1 MAGLFGNL
9 GFNFDTA
16 KFGDAQYLSVGAQR
30 YLNAAPLTVSSWAQA
45 DIANNDVAI
54 TNYYKNPQANVCT
67 QLSANAIAL
76 YNFANTTPFDFST
89 NTALISISA
98 ALFAQIPLFK
108 SHTDNVSGV
117 VAMTSNQDTIPSLE
131 SATSV
136 GNYLLRVLSTT
147 DGLSNTTPMLGSLT
161 SLFINDD
168 LVANST
174 AIYNDYITLTSSV
187 SGVNGNC
194 WISSSD
200 LAVINT
206 RIADLNNYITLR
218 RTSDW
223 SFFTNARTMVMNSI
237 TLGKFDT
244 VGNTQSYLIDNL
256 IGTDRLKQNLA
267 NTSNTS

>member
-16 KFGDAQYLSVGAQR
+16 KFGDAQYLSAGAKR
-30 YLNAAPLTVSSWAQA
+30 YLNAAPLFVSSWAQA

-54 TNYYKNPQANVCT
+54 TNYYKNPQANVCAV
-67 QLSANAIAL
+67 LSAYSIGL
-76 YNFANTTPFDFST
+76 YNFANTTPFDFAS
-89 NTALISISA
+89 NTALISFSA
-98 ALFAQIPLFK
+98 TLYGQIPLFK

-117 VAMTSNQDTIPSLE
+117 IAMTSNQDTIPSLD
-131 SATSV
+131 SASSI

-147 DGLSNTTPMLGSLT
+147 DGLSNTTPMLGSMT

-174 AIYNDYITLTSSV
+174 AIINDYITLTSSV
-187 SGVNGNC
+187 APNGNC
-194 WISSSD
+194 WISSSN
-200 LAVINT
+200 LAIINT
-206 RIADLNNYITLR
+206 RLLDLNNYITLR

-223 SFFTNARTMVMNSI
+223 DFFANARTMVMNSI
-237 TLGKFDT
+237 TLSKFDN

>member
-67 QLSANAIAL
+67 LLSANSLAI
-76 YNFANTTPFDFST
+76 YNFANST
-89 NTALISISA
+89 IFINAANSSLIATSNS
-98 ALFAQIPLFK
+98 LYLQIPLFK

-117 VAMTSNQDTIPSLE
+117 VAMTSNQDTIPSLD

-161 SLFINDD
+161 SLFINEE
-168 LVANST
+168 LVANSA

-187 SGVNGNC
+187 SPNGNC

-200 LAVINT
+200 LAVITT
-206 RIADLNNYITLR
+206 RISNLNNYITLR

-223 SFFTNARTMVMNSI
+223 SFFTNARAMVMNSI
-237 TLGKFDT
+237 NLGKFDNL
-244 VGNTQSYLIDNL
+244 GNTQSYLVNNL

>member
-16 KFGDAQYLSVGAQR
+16 KFGDAQYLSAGAQR
-30 YLNAAPLTVSSWAQA
+30 YLNVAPLSVSSWAQA
-45 DIANNDVAI
+45 DIANNDTAI

-67 QLSANAIAL
+67 YLTANSLAL
-76 YNFANTTPFDFST
+76 YNFANTHPFDFASNSALLST
-89 NTALISISA
+89 SSL
-98 ALFAQIPLFK
+98 LFAQIPLFK

-117 VAMTSNQDTIPSLE
+117 VAMTSNQDTIPALD
-131 SATSV
+131 SATSI

-147 DGLSNTTPMLGSLT
+147 DGLSNTTPMLGSMT

-168 LVANST
+168 LVANSA
-174 AIYNDYITLTSSV
+174 AIYNDYIKLTSSV
-187 SGVNGNC
+187 APNGNC
-194 WISSSD
+194 WISSTD

-206 RIADLNNYITLR
+206 RISDLNNYITLR

-223 SFFTNARTMVMNSI
+223 SFFANGRTMVMNSI
-237 TLGKFDT
+237 NLGKFDN
-244 VGNTQSYLIDNL
+244 VGNTQSYLINNL

>member
-9 GFNFDTA
+9 GFNFDTS

-30 YLNAAPLTVSSWAQA
+30 YLNAAPLAVSSWAQA
-45 DIANNDVAI
+45 DLANNDVAI

-67 QLSANAIAL
+67 LLSANSLAI
-76 YNFANTTPFDFST
+76 YNFASTTTFDFSS
-89 NTALISISA
+89 NTSLTATSNTLY
-98 ALFAQIPLFK
+98 LQIPPFK
-108 SHTDNVSGV
+108 SHTDNISGV
-117 VAMTSNQDTIPSLE
+117 VSMTSNQDTIPALD
-131 SATSV
+131 SATSI
-136 GNYLLRVLSTT
+136 GNYLLRILSTT

-168 LVANST
+168 LVANSK

-187 SGVNGNC
+187 APNGNC
-194 WISSSD
+194 WISSTD

-206 RIADLNNYITLR
+206 RITNLNNYITLR

-223 SFFTNARTMVMNSI
+223 SFFANARSMVINTIS
-237 TLGKFDT
+237 LSKFDNL
-244 VGNTQSYLIDNL
+244 GNTQSYLIDNL

-267 NTSNTS
+267 S